1 LRVRVRVKAK
11 RRRRKSTALRK
22 KLLDVLLNILSA
34 IVSGLIIEAVM
45 SLFD

>member
-1 LRVRVRVKAK
+1 MKVRVHVKAK

-22 KLLDVLLNILSA
+22 ALIDVLLNILSA